1 MSNEGKPLTVDL
13 ESFQDEVI
21 QSEVPVL
28 IDFWAPWCAPC
39 QAIAPTIDALATD
52 LRGIA
57 KVVKVDVD
65 QSPELALKYSV
76 QSIPTLVFI
85 RDGSEVDR
93 IVGTAARQVLE
104 TRLKELADAA

>member
-1 MSNEGKPLTVDL
+1 MSNEEKPLTVDL

-65 QSPELALKYSV
+65 QSPELALNYSV
-76 QSIPTLVFI
+76 QSIPTFVFI

-93 IVGTAARQVLE
+93 IVGLAARQVLE
-104 TRLKELADAA
+104 ARLKELAHAA